1 MSSMNYKLTVSCLGH
16 LHYSSRQ
23 ACKGFRLLTTNFNS
37 DAELIMCRTLCVTN
51 NCITNRYLSSST
63 EKSLNSLSDSIIGM
77 VMKRQQHAN
86 QSWFN
91 FPSSAD
97 ETFGVS
103 KSKSY
108 NKAYSHWAKKKPVY
122 TGHFRSKVFMF
133 LFFSIVSVDGKQIFS
148 KPILYW
154 LFEFTDDVFHTWSFI
169 SILLQASPNK
179 SSKHTVCH
187 HGNLLV
193 APVRIR

>member
-1 MSSMNYKLTVSCLGH
+1 MSSMNYKLTVSCLEH
-16 LHYSSRQ
+16 LSYSSRQ
-23 ACKGFRLLTTNFNS
+23 ACKGFRLLTANFIS

-51 NCITNRYLSSST
+51 NCIINRYLSCSA

-122 TGHFRSKVFMF
+122 TGHSRSKV
-133 LFFSIVSVDGKQIFS
+133 IVSVDRKQIFS
-148 KPILYW
+148 EPILYW
-154 LFEFTDDVFHTWSFI
+154 LFEFTNDVFHTWSFI

-193 APVRIR
+193 ATVRIR